1 MCNHKLWGD
10 GMYHHPLRL
19 MAVIVLLAIGASS
32 GALAQDATQSNTTN
46 EIEQTFVAAV
56 KAATAG
62 PADVAL
68 RDLATI
74 HLPDPYSFVPVN
86 EATAFM
92 RALGNTTDARFVGLI
107 LPKQQDQYWFV
118 TVDYT
123 DSGHVKDEEAKTW
136 NADELL
142 QSIKDGTEAN
152 NKERK
157 ERGIPALDVVGW
169 VEKPAYNETNHQLVW
184 SILAKERGNEAAA
197 ATINYNTYALGRQGY
212 FELNLI
218 TVEATIA
225 EDKKHAAALLS
236 ALDYKP
242 GQTYADFNESTDRI
256 AEYGIAALIGGFAA
270 KKLGLLAI
278 IGVALVKFWKIIL
291 IGIAVAG
298 GGFTKLFRRKRTTP
312 EA

>member
-1 MCNHKLWGD
+1 
-10 GMYHHPLRL
+10 

-123 DSGHVKDEEAKTW
+123 DSGQAKTW
-136 NADELL
+136 NAD
-142 QSIKDGTEAN
+142 
-152 NKERK
+152 
-157 ERGIPALDVVGW
+157 
-169 VEKPAYNETNHQLVW
+169 
-184 SILAKERGNEAAA
+184 
-197 ATINYNTYALGRQGY
+197 
-212 FELNLI
+212 
-218 TVEATIA
+218 
-225 EDKKHAAALLS
+225 
-236 ALDYKP
+236 
-242 GQTYADFNESTDRI
+242 
-256 AEYGIAALIGGFAA
+256 
-270 KKLGLLAI
+270 
-278 IGVALVKFWKIIL
+278 
-291 IGIAVAG
+291 
-298 GGFTKLFRRKRTTP
+298 
-312 EA
+312 